1 MVEDRLYLLQ
11 QFGSPKEGG
20 STAMNECCLIPGPSA
35 HPQYLVPPSDTQ
47 RPSLSDFDLP
57 AIDMGELASSFSG
70 IQRASWEA
78 TCAPDDDVSVP
89 QPQHLSTNNNYP
101 PSSERPIKK
110 KRRRNGMQEAPR
122 VVGQVGMPNPAP
134 RPRRTIKK
142 FAPEEVARLIELRK
156 KKKADMEANRR
167 RVSGAISRF
176 IES

>member
-1 MVEDRLYLLQ
+1 
-11 QFGSPKEGG
+11 
-20 STAMNECCLIPGPSA
+20 
-35 HPQYLVPPSDTQ
+35 
-47 RPSLSDFDLP
+47 
-57 AIDMGELASSFSG
+57 MGELASSFSG

-142 FAPEEVARLIELRK
+142 FAPEEQIAEEFPGRSPDSLKVKYCTERK
-156 KKKADMEANRR
+156 NRPAKIDEANQ
-167 RVSGAISRF
+167 RVPPSP
-176 IES
+176 